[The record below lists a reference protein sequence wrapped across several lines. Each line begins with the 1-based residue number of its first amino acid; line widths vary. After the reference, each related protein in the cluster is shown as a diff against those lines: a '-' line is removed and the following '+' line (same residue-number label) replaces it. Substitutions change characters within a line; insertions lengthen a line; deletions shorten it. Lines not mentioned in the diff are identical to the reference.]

1 MNTNAL
7 VLGDAF
13 TVSDARLFDLPA
25 VRRLEQAC
33 FPKDAY
39 DIFTLLSLAFTP
51 GVLRLKAMADDRL
64 VGYLAGEI
72 RSEDSTGW
80 VITIGVLPRYQGRGI
95 GRALL
100 NSAERA
106 MRPNVN
112 FVKLTVR
119 RSNTS
124 AIRLYDH
131 CGYQWVSTIRGYY
144 HDGEDGLIMKKN
156 LTMG

>member
-7 VLGDAF
+7 VLGDSF
-13 TVSDARLFDLPA
+13 MVSDARLFDLPA
-25 VRRLEQAC
+25 IRRLEQVC

-39 DIFTLLSLAFTP
+39 DIFTLLSLAVTP
-51 GVLRLKAMADDRL
+51 GVMRLKAIAEDRL

-72 RSEDSTGW
+72 RADEATGW

-100 NSAERA
+100 SSAEKA
-106 MRPNVN
+106 MRARAN
-112 FVKLTVR
+112 FMKLTVR

-124 AIRLYDH
+124 AIRLYDQ

-144 HDGEDGLIMKKN
+144 HDGEDGLIMKKD
-156 LTMG
+156 LTLD